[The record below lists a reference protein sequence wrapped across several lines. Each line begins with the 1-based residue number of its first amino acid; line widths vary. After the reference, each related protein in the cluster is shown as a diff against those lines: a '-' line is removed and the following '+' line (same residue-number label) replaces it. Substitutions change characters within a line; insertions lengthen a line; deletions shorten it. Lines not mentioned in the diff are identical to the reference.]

1 MKEQTTSSAPMSFTK
16 QGLVDWLTSKGAAAV
31 MDTQTVAGLLNRDA
45 QSVRRYAK
53 RGALKCDMRLPNRA
67 VYHIE
72 DVAEFLLANPALCV
86 FNHERLELTDETI
99 ELIRRIA
106 FKNWP
111 TLIEAMGADD
121 LIAEAQVR
129 FLETRRTASS
139 ENAIGGVIQN
149 IFHTI
154 YREYRRKI
162 DTIPLNENRKA
173 DDTESNTG
181 GDIET
186 DIEDD
191 ERNIRT
197 EARRLINELPLI
209 YVKSFLRHCPKKI

>member
-1 MKEQTTSSAPMSFTK
+1 M
-16 QGLVDWLTSKGAAAV
+16 
-31 MDTQTVAGLLNRDA
+31 
-45 QSVRRYAK
+45 
-53 RGALKCDMRLPNRA
+53 
-67 VYHIE
+67 
-72 DVAEFLLANPALCV
+72 
-86 FNHERLELTDETI
+86 LELTDENI
-99 ELIRRIA
+99 ELIRRID

-149 IFHTI
+149 IFHSI

-191 ERNIRT
+191 ERNIRA
-197 EARRLINELPLI
+197 EARRLINELPLS